1 MKLEDL
7 LVSYK
12 AVLPPVEEYKE
23 EVITNPYE
31 RLEQYK
37 ASKQEETQ
45 TNVPELDEYI
55 FPGWKEIVQSVYPQN
70 KSQKKSIPASF
81 TQQFDSYLRDNPQD
95 ADTRD
100 ILTSIARLESSFDPS
115 AKNFSSSALGYFQFL
130 DSTRKDYDSSSRE
143 EFSND
148 PQKQFAAAV
157 KHYRKLKKS
166 LIPFESAYKARGLT
180 PLQAM
185 YGMWWR
191 PKSFIEYVKKG
202 KDNYVNPDGMT
213 IEKILER
220 AKNG

>member
-1 MKLEDL
+1 M
-7 LVSYK
+7 
-12 AVLPPVEEYKE
+12 EEYKE

-31 RLEQYK
+31 RLRQYQ
-37 ASKQEETQ
+37 ASRQEETQ

-55 FPGWKEIVQSVYPQN
+55 FPGWKEVTQPTH
-70 KSQKKSIPASF
+70 SQKKYQRKPAPASF
-81 TQQFDSYLRDNPQD
+81 TEQFDSYLRDNPQD
-95 ADTRD
+95 ADTKD

-115 AKNFSSSALGYFQFL
+115 AKNPSSSALGYFQFL
-130 DSTRKDYDSSSRE
+130 DGTRKDYDSSSRE
-143 EFSND
+143 EFSNN
-148 PQKQFAAAV
+148 PSKQFAAAV

-166 LIPFESAYKARGLT
+166 LIPYESAYKARGIT

>member
-37 ASKQEETQ
+37 ASKQQETQ
-45 TNVPELDEYI
+45 NNTPELDEYI
-55 FPGWKEIVQSVYPQN
+55 FPGWKEVVQSVYQQN
-70 KSQKKSIPASF
+70 KSQKKSTPASF
-81 TQQFDSYLRDNPQD
+81 TQQFDAYLRDNPQD
-95 ADTRD
+95 ADTKD

-115 AKNFSSSALGYFQFL
+115 AKNPSSSALGYFQFL
-130 DSTRKDYDSSSRE
+130 DGTRKDYDSSSRE

-148 PQKQFAAAV
+148 PSKQFAAAV

-166 LIPFESAYKARGLT
+166 LIPYESAYKARGLT

-191 PKSFIEYVKKG
+191 PKSFIEYVKKD

-213 IEKILER
+213 IEKILEK

>member
-23 EVITNPYE
+23 EVTTNPYE

-37 ASKQEETQ
+37 ASKQQETRI
-45 TNVPELDEYI
+45 NVPELEEYI
-55 FPGWKEIVQSVYPQN
+55 FPGWKETTSSTY
-70 KSQKKSIPASF
+70 SQKKYQKKPTPDSF

-115 AKNFSSSALGYFQFL
+115 AKNSGSSALGYFQFL
-130 DSTRKDYDSSSRE
+130 DGTRKDYDSSSRE
-143 EFSND
+143 EFANS
-148 PQKQFAAAV
+148 PSKQFSAAV

-166 LIPFESAYKARGLT
+166 LIPFESAYRARGLT

>member
-12 AVLPPVEEYKE
+12 AVLPPEEEYKE
-23 EVITNPYE
+23 EEITSPYE
-31 RLEQYK
+31 RLRQYQ
-37 ASKQEETQ
+37 ASRQEETQ
-45 TNVPELDEYI
+45 TNVPELEEYI
-55 FPGWKEIVQSVYPQN
+55 FPGWKEAISPTY
-70 KSQKKSIPASF
+70 SQKKYQKKPTPTSF
-81 TQQFDSYLRDNPQD
+81 TEQFDSYLRDNPQD

-115 AKNFSSSALGYFQFL
+115 AKNSGSSALGYFQFL

-180 PLQAM
+180 PLQAI

-202 KDNYVNPDGMT
+202 KDNYRSSDGMT

>member
-1 MKLEDL
+1 MRLEDL

-12 AVLPPVEEYKE
+12 AVLPPEEEYKE

-37 ASKQEETQ
+37 ASKQQETQ
-45 TNVPELDEYI
+45 NNTPELDEYI
-55 FPGWKEIVQSVYPQN
+55 FPGWKEVVQSVYPQ
-70 KSQKKSIPASF
+70 KKAQKKSTPSSF
-81 TQQFDSYLRDNPQD
+81 TEQFDSYLRDNPQD

-100 ILTSIARLESSFDPS
+100 ILTSIARLESSFNPS
-115 AKNFSSSALGYFQFL
+115 AKNSSSSALGYFQFV
-130 DSTRKDYDSSSRE
+130 DGTRRDYDSSSRE
-143 EFSND
+143 EFAND

-166 LIPFESAYKARGLT
+166 LIPYESAYKTRGLT

-202 KDNYVNPDGMT
+202 RDNYVNPDGMT